1 MEYERKMRANRYL
14 EDKED
19 RVLKYLVQTL
29 INNISTAELQRIFN
43 FEKIDPNNMNDVLQ
57 SIKGDQTYEET
68 AAKERT
74 LHLMMFLKENNQVEY
89 RVHVNL

>member
-1 MEYERKMRANRYL
+1 MRANRYL
-14 EDKED
+14 DDKED
-19 RVLKYLVQTL
+19 RVLRYLVHTL

-57 SIKGDQTYEET
+57 SIKEDHTYEET
-68 AAKERT
+68 AAKERI
-74 LHLMMFLKENNQVEY
+74 LHLMMFLKENNEVEY